1 LKQFTGEG
9 FPVLTRR
16 QEEILKLRSKGLSQT
31 TVSKLLGTTRENVAL
46 IERRIRRRA
55 RRDLESL
62 ASYLK
67 AISIATVVL
76 EKGFTI
82 REAVDLVIR
91 EADKVGVK
99 LKATSTELAETIKV
113 LGSAAENRTI
123 NKRLYVFIGREGEL
137 IVLIGE
143 LPLS

>member
-1 LKQFTGEG
+1 M
-9 FPVLTRR
+9 LTRR

-67 AISIATVVL
+67 AVSIATVVL
-76 EKGFTI
+76 EKGFTV

-91 EADKVGVK
+91 EADKAGVK
-99 LKATSTELAETIKV
+99 LKATTTELAETIKV

>member
-1 LKQFTGEG
+1 
-9 FPVLTRR
+9 VLTRR
-16 QEEILKLRSKGLSQT
+16 QEEILELRSKGLSQT

-91 EADKVGVK
+91 EADKAGVK
-99 LKATSTELAETIKV
+99 LKATTTELAETIKV

>member
-1 LKQFTGEG
+1 M
-9 FPVLTRR
+9 LTRR

-67 AISIATVVL
+67 AVSIATVVL

-82 REAVDLVIR
+82 REAVNLVIR
-91 EADKVGVK
+91 EADKAGVK

-113 LGSAAENRTI
+113 LGLAAENRTI
-123 NKRLYVFIGREGEL
+123 NKRLYAFIGREGEL

>member
-1 LKQFTGEG
+1 VRVS
-9 FPVLTRR
+9 VLTRR
-16 QEEILKLRSKGLSQT
+16 QEEILELRSKGLSQT

-91 EADKVGVK
+91 EADKAGVK
-99 LKATSTELAETIKV
+99 LKATTTELAETIKV

>member
-1 LKQFTGEG
+1 VRVS
-9 FPVLTRR
+9 VLTRR

-67 AISIATVVL
+67 AVSIATVVL
-76 EKGFTI
+76 EKGFTV

-91 EADKVGVK
+91 EADKAGVK

>member
-1 LKQFTGEG
+1 VRVS
-9 FPVLTRR
+9 VLTRR

-67 AISIATVVL
+67 AVSIATVVL

-91 EADKVGVK
+91 EADKAGVK
-99 LKATSTELAETIKV
+99 LKATTTELAETIKV

>member
-67 AISIATVVL
+67 AVSIATVVL
-76 EKGFTI
+76 EKGFTV

-137 IVLIGE
+137 MVLIGE

>member
-1 LKQFTGEG
+1 MRVS
-9 FPVLTRR
+9 VLTRR

-67 AISIATVVL
+67 AVSIATVVL
-76 EKGFTI
+76 EKGFTV